1 MPEDELSIRPIDY
14 VRDEQPL
21 RSFLSER
28 DTMRLQ
34 HMEPALRDGD
44 CFAYVADERGI
55 AVGWAVV
62 HLRYREDQDWEPD
75 ELGKSYQSGDNAYLE
90 NIEVTAR
97 LRSRGVGSKLIEAAE
112 EEAKR
117 RGKRCLWLHT
127 SENNIKAHELFERE
141 GWVHEMSVYPPWKP
155 AQRTRV
161 YKKDLPEA

>member
-1 MPEDELSIRPIDY
+1 MPEDDLTVRPIDY

-28 DTMRLQ
+28 DKMRLQ
-34 HMEPALRDGD
+34 HMEPALREGD
-44 CFAYVADERGI
+44 CFAYVADEHGI

-62 HLRYREDQDWEPD
+62 HLHYREDQDWEPD
-75 ELGKSYQSGDNAYLE
+75 ELGRSYQGEDNGYLE

-97 LRSRGVGSKLIEAAE
+97 LRSRGVGAKLIEAVE

-117 RGKRCLWLHT
+117 RGKRFLWLHT
-127 SENNIKAHELFERE
+127 SENNIKAHQLFERE
-141 GWVHEMSVYPPWKP
+141 GWVHETSVYPPWKP

-161 YKKDLPEA
+161 YKKDL